1 MIIIV
6 SVPQSAIMAVA
17 DIVEGFGDDI
27 LPHLDV
33 GGVGNPAGS
42 LLYQLLL
49 KGSSNDKRFVIEEAK
64 RALTLTA
71 DYVGPVSL
79 LDLLL
84 PYAAHKSPKV
94 CQFLRWGLGM
104 CWGCA
109 SSRKCQCFYVCWG
122 GGVQELL

>member
-1 MIIIV
+1 LPERSLPQSTHLVQQFCPLCQDTCRPSTHSSDVIL
-6 SVPQSAIMAVA
+6 QSAIMAVA
-17 DIVEGFGDDI
+17 DIVEAFGDDV

-33 GGVGNPAGS
+33 GGVGNPGDS

-64 RALTLTA
+64 RALALTA
-71 DYVGPVSL
+71 GCIAPMPL

-94 CQFLRWGLGM
+94 
-104 CWGCA
+104 
-109 SSRKCQCFYVCWG
+109 SRYP
-122 GGVQELL
+122 